1 MSFNNGFERKQFNRE
16 QKRLAEKYRKAGMSE
31 TDIQAM
37 HEYDLEVFRQYR
49 RDREHAADP
58 SDMMTNDESTGDSRY
73 MDMDEFPADAPL
85 VKYGNRY
92 SWIDEIDNP
101 ELHKAIVAMKPS
113 YIEIITLMMEGY
125 QQNDIAKIM
134 HVDNAVICR
143 KVKRLKNTLNDFLQ
157 KVNF

>member
-37 HEYDLEVFRQYR
+37 HEYDLELFRQYR

-143 KVKRLKNTLNDFLQ
+143 KVKRLKNILNDFLQ

>member
-92 SWIDEIDNP
+92 SWIDEINNL

>member
-143 KVKRLKNTLNDFLQ
+143 KVTRIKKTLNNFLK

>member
-16 QKRLAEKYRKAGMSE
+16 QKRLAKKYRRVGMSE

-58 SDMMTNDESTGDSRY
+58 SDMMTTDESTGDSRY
-73 MDMDEFPADAPL
+73 MDMDELPADAPL

-92 SWIDEIDNP
+92 SWIDDINDP
-101 ELHKAIVAMKPS
+101 ALHEAIVAMKQD

-125 QQNDIAKIM
+125 AQRDIARKM
-134 HVDNAVICR
+134 CVDNAAICR
-143 KVKRLKNTLNDFLQ
+143 KVKRIKNILNDFLQ

>member
-1 MSFNNGFERKQFNRE
+1 MGFNHGFERKMFSRE

-92 SWIDEIDNP
+92 SWIDEISNP
-101 ELHKAIVAMKPS
+101 ALHGAIVAMKPD

-125 QQNDIAKIM
+125 QQNDIAAILHSSFKAINNKI
-134 HVDNAVICR
+134 ARIR
-143 KVKRLKNTLNDFLQ
+143 IILKNFS
-157 KVNF
+157 V

>member
-16 QKRLAEKYRKAGMSE
+16 QKRLAKKYRRVGMSE

-58 SDMMTNDESTGDSRY
+58 SDMMTTDESTGDSRY
-73 MDMDEFPADAPL
+73 MDMDELPADAPL

-92 SWIDEIDNP
+92 SWIDDINDP
-101 ELHKAIVAMKPS
+101 ALHEAIVAMKQD

-125 QQNDIAKIM
+125 QQNDITKTIGIAPSTLNEKIM
-134 HVDNAVICR
+134 RIR
-143 KVKRLKNTLNDFLQ
+143 EKLKKFSSTP
-157 KVNF
+157 NF

>member
-16 QKRLAEKYRKAGMSE
+16 QKRLAKKYRRVGMSE

-92 SWIDEIDNP
+92 SWIDEINNL
-101 ELHKAIVAMKPS
+101 ELHKAIVAMKPD

-125 QQNDIAKIM
+125 QQNDITKIIGIASSTLNEKIM
-134 HVDNAVICR
+134 RIR
-143 KVKRLKNTLNDFLQ
+143 EKLKKFSSTP
-157 KVNF
+157 NF

>member
-92 SWIDEIDNP
+92 SWIDEINNL
-101 ELHKAIVAMKPS
+101 ELHKAIVAMKPD

-125 QQNDIAKIM
+125 VQRDIAKKM

>member
-37 HEYDLEVFRQYR
+37 HEYDLELFRQYR

>member
-92 SWIDEIDNP
+92 SWIDEINNL
-101 ELHKAIVAMKPS
+101 ELHKAIVAMKPD